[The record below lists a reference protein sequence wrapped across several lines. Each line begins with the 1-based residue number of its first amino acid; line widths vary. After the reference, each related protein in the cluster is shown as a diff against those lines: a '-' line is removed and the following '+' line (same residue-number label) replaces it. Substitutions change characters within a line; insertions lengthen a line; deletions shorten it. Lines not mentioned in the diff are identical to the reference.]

1 MKKRYERQ
9 ISFKTLYLAFV
20 RRLDLVFFTIIVSFV
35 VSALAS
41 FVIIKQKYYST
52 FSFERYDSVIKE
64 TLYSKIKTYVLSDNT
79 LETTAKELEKNKIYH
94 ADGSLITKE
103 EIEYGV
109 EVKDLEINSTIVEI
123 EFSSTDKTIP
133 QKVAETI
140 SYVTIDCINVG
151 DDSTVKG
158 TKVRDKAT
166 ETAKDNKNIKTLL
179 VGTASGVALA
189 VIMAF
194 LTEIYLDEV
203 FDCDDVEVL
212 GGRALE
218 TKLLSEKEQK
228 IQFTLLSDKKKYL
241 QKNKNDVLKFANQ
254 GPVYDDLVNL
264 QNELTA
270 IYGAKTIC
278 ITSIDEPLLSSVF
291 TEMLSNVYCLNNK
304 HTAIFDFDS
313 HDSKIS
319 EVIENESIKAKVG
332 ASKEIDSLF
341 NDVVLNESK
350 TLIIP
355 KKQEY
360 QCEFFDSSDF
370 NSKLKK
376 INDEYQK
383 TIILASS
390 INKYSDAIVLS
401 KKVDCVLIVVFKN
414 SSPKESIFK
423 TIEKL
428 NSEGVTNFAFIIAK

>member
-20 RRLDLVFFTIIVSFV
+20 RRLDLVFFTIILSFV

-41 FVIIKQKYYST
+41 FVIMKQKYYST

-123 EFSSTDKTIP
+123 KFSSTDKTIP

-166 ETAKDNKNIKTLL
+166 ETVKDNKNIKTLL

-212 GGRALE
+212 GGRAFE
-218 TKLLSEKEQK
+218 TKLLS
-228 IQFTLLSDKKKYL
+228 
-241 QKNKNDVLKFANQ
+241 
-254 GPVYDDLVNL
+254 
-264 QNELTA
+264 
-270 IYGAKTIC
+270 
-278 ITSIDEPLLSSVF
+278 
-291 TEMLSNVYCLNNK
+291 
-304 HTAIFDFDS
+304 
-313 HDSKIS
+313 
-319 EVIENESIKAKVG
+319 
-332 ASKEIDSLF
+332 
-341 NDVVLNESK
+341 
-350 TLIIP
+350 P
-355 KKQEY
+355 K
-360 QCEFFDSSDF
+360 
-370 NSKLKK
+370 
-376 INDEYQK
+376 
-383 TIILASS
+383 
-390 INKYSDAIVLS
+390 
-401 KKVDCVLIVVFKN
+401 
-414 SSPKESIFK
+414 
-423 TIEKL
+423 
-428 NSEGVTNFAFIIAK
+428 